1 MLTKNY
7 LVDKITK
14 IYVGN
19 LLKKFYIS
27 FTIQLHE
34 LIWAAI
40 MEVLLL
46 HVKLQS
52 YHQHRP
58 LHSTQLPNSY
68 N

>member
-52 YHQHRP
+52 YHQHRS